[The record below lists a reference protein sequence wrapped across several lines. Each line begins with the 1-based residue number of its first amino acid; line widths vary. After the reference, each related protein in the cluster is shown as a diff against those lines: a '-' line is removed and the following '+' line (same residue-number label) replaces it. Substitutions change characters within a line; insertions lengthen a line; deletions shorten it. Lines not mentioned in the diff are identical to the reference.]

1 MKNIGLPEIRNYK
14 RTDYKGGT
22 QNWNIDQDK
31 NGNLYFANNNG
42 LFQFDGS
49 SWKKYSLPNL
59 SAIRCLKIDDSGR
72 IFVGG
77 YDEFGYFEANS
88 KGKLVYFSVS
98 KLINKDNIKAIDF
111 IWKIHIHKGEVLFQS
126 FTRAYIF
133 KNQKLKLLESPN
145 RFQFSFQVK
154 KPTLFSGYFCRNI
167 GI

>member
-1 MKNIGLPEIRNYK
+1 MRFTKLHILFFLILSSLTTIYGQVKNIGLPEIRNYK

-59 SAIRCLKIDDSGR
+59 SAIRCLKIDDYGR

-77 YDEFGYFEANS
+77 YDEF
-88 KGKLVYFSVS
+88 
-98 KLINKDNIKAIDF
+98 
-111 IWKIHIHKGEVLFQS
+111 
-126 FTRAYIF
+126 
-133 KNQKLKLLESPN
+133 
-145 RFQFSFQVK
+145 
-154 KPTLFSGYFCRNI
+154 
-167 GI
+167 